1 MVAVVLFLAVG
12 LQGRVARVLEKATVP
27 VSDDGPVWIG
37 SEHHSLLVVES
48 GRVLNLDLLPRDL
61 GCCREPMDEGAADL
75 QVETGVHGA
84 VADAGAWP
92 GGSPA
97 EWRIRPAVVG

>member
-1 MVAVVLFLAVG
+1 MPLLALG
-12 LQGRVARVLEKATVP
+12 RQGRVARVLEKAAVL
-27 VSDDGPVWIG
+27 VSDDGLAWIG
-37 SEHHSLLVVES
+37 SEHHSLLAVL
-48 GRVLNLDLLPRDL
+48 GCWKRCRVLMDLLPRDL
-61 GCCREPMDEGAADL
+61 GCCRAPMDEGAADL
-75 QVETGVHGA
+75 QVERGVHGA